1 VIQISVPYVHRN
13 LASRYRLIAS
23 YCDACNGKY
32 FPKRKICPK
41 CGNNNQLKDISL
53 IENGHRANVFSA
65 SVIRHPATT
74 HTGYAPYI
82 SAVVEMDGYKIPT
95 MITDFEITSEEIDI
109 VNDIIGMPVEPV
121 FRRITEQGDD
131 GVIEYGM
138 KFRPFQ
144 SSLFK
149 EYSTYV
155 PRKTSHK
162 SGLIGYGVY
171 LPKYKVTVEQIAT
184 TFGTNAETY
193 KRGLALEEKGV
204 GNLDEDTGTYSVE
217 SARRALNHAG
227 IESQK
232 IGAIWVGSESP
243 PYAVKPTTTIVA
255 EAIGA
260 VPYCRG
266 SDREFACKAATDAIP
281 DAIALVNDELTGKT
295 HEYTMVI
302 GADKAQAR
310 PGDPLDYSV
319 GEGGVTLIFGK
330 TDVIAEPFGF
340 AAYLTDTPDFWRREF
355 EKFPSHGGRFTGDPA
370 YFKHVMGAAE
380 KIMNDLEMTPND
392 FDYVV
397 FHQPNGKFPI
407 RVGTKLGFEIEQ
419 LKPGL
424 MVTKCGNLYSG
435 SSPLGFAAT
444 LDIAQD
450 NEKILLVSYGSGAG
464 SDASAWITTDTL
476 LEKRERTIPV
486 RDQLK
491 GRVEM
496 NYLQY
501 ARSKGTL
508 MF

>member
-1 VIQISVPYVHRN
+1 MSVPYVRRN
-13 LASRYRLIAS
+13 LPSRYRLIAS
-23 YCDACNGKY
+23 YCEACNGKY

-41 CGNNNQLKDISL
+41 CGNEDHLKEVSL
-53 IENGHRANVFSA
+53 IENGYNATVFSA

-74 HTGYAPYI
+74 HTHFAPYI
-82 SAVVEMDGYKIPT
+82 SAVVELDGWKVPT
-95 MITDFEITSEEIDI
+95 MIADYDITSEEVDI
-109 VNDIIGMPVEPV
+109 VNDVIGISVEPV
-121 FRRITEQGDD
+121 FRRITEQGED

-138 KFRPFQ
+138 KFRPSL
-144 SSLFK
+144 SSLAK
-149 EYSTYV
+149 EYRPYT
-155 PRKTSHK
+155 PRKISRK
-162 SGLIGYGVY
+162 SGLVGYGVY
-171 LPKYKVTVEQIAT
+171 LPRYKVTVEEIAR
-184 TFGTNAETY
+184 TFGTDAETF

-217 SARRALNHAG
+217 AARRAINHAG
-227 IESQK
+227 IDPQK
-232 IGAIWVGSESP
+232 INAIWVGSESP
-243 PYAVKPTTTIVA
+243 PYAVKPTVTIVA
-255 EAIGA
+255 EAIGS
-260 VPYCRG
+260 VPNCRG

-319 GEGGVTLIFGK
+319 GEGGVAFIYGK

-370 YFKHVMGAAE
+370 YFKHVMGAA
-380 KIMNDLEMTPND
+380 KKLMSDLEMTPKD
-392 FDYVV
+392 FDYAV

-407 RVGTKLGFEIEQ
+407 RAGTKLGFEIEQ

-450 NEKILLVSYGSGAG
+450 NEKILLVAYGSGAG

-486 RDQLK
+486 KDQIK
-491 GRVEM
+491 GRIEM
-496 NYLQY
+496 SYLQY

>member
-1 VIQISVPYVHRN
+1 MSVPYVRRN
-13 LASRYRLIAS
+13 LESRYRLIAS
-23 YCDACNGKY
+23 YCETCNGNY

-41 CGNNNQLKDISL
+41 CGNNDHLKEVSL
-53 IENGHRANVFSA
+53 IENGHLGYVFSA
-65 SVIRHPATT
+65 SAIRHPATT
-74 HTGYAPYI
+74 HTRYAPYI
-82 SAVVEMDGYKIPT
+82 SAVVELDGYKVPT
-95 MITDFEITSEEIDI
+95 MITDFEISSDEVDI
-109 VNDIIGMPVEPV
+109 VNDIIGMAIEPV
-121 FRRITEQGDD
+121 FRRITEQGEE

-138 KFRPFQ
+138 KFRPSQ

-149 EYSTYV
+149 EYGPYTPKKIS
-155 PRKTSHK
+155 RKA
-162 SGLIGYGVY
+162 GLVSYGVY
-171 LPKYKVTVEQIAT
+171 LPRYKVTVEQISK

-193 KRGLALEEKGV
+193 RRGLALEEKGV

-217 SARRALNHAG
+217 AARRAINHAG
-227 IESQK
+227 IDPQK
-232 IGAIWVGSESP
+232 IDRIWVGSESP

-260 VPYCRG
+260 TPYVGG

-281 DAIALVNDELTGKT
+281 DAIALVNDELMSKT

-302 GADKAQAR
+302 GSDKAQAR

-319 GEGGVTLIFGK
+319 GEGGVALIFGK
-330 TDVIAEPFGF
+330 TDVIAEPLGV
-340 AAYLTDTPDFWRREF
+340 ASYLTDTPDFWRRETA
-355 EKFPSHGGRFTGDPA
+355 KFPSHGGRFTGDPS
-370 YFKHVMGAAE
+370 YFKHVLGAA
-380 KIMNDLEMTPND
+380 KKLMSDLEMTSKD
-392 FDYVV
+392 FNYVV

-407 RVGTKLGFEIEQ
+407 RAGTKLGFEIEQ
-419 LKPGL
+419 IKPGL

-464 SDASAWITTDTL
+464 SDASAWITTEAL

-486 RDQLK
+486 RDQIE
-491 GRVEM
+491 GRKEM
-496 NYLQY
+496 DYLQY